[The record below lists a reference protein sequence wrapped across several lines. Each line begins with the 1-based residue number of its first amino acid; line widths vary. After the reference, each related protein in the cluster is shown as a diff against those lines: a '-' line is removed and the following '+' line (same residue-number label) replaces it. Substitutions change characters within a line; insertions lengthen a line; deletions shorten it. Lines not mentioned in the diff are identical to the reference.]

1 MSEAEERDYVI
12 GTGDVEITRLGLQHG
27 VWRERAL
34 SAWRRAGVKR
44 GHTVVDLG
52 CGPGYATLDLAEIVG
67 PQGKVIAVDRSH
79 RFLAYLAR
87 QAEARGFTN
96 IELVEADVDEVKL
109 DAGVADLIW
118 TRWLLIFAPDPE
130 AIIARLA
137 PVLKPGGAWVLQE
150 YVDYSSWR
158 LTPESE
164 AHQLFLE
171 AICNSWRDTGGDPDV
186 GRRLPAACAAAGL
199 VAEQLEP
206 IVHVVR
212 PDDFMWMWLSSY
224 AQTGPDRMVELGYLT
239 AEQADAVRADW
250 EAHAADP
257 NAFAISPMLLEAIM
271 RRPS

>member
-12 GTGDVEITRLGLQHG
+12 GTGDVEIARLGLQHG

-34 SAWRRAGVKR
+34 GAWRRAGVKR

-79 RFLAYLAR
+79 RFLSHLER
-87 QAEARGFTN
+87 QAELRGLTN

-109 DAGVADLIW
+109 EEGAADLIW

-130 AIIARLA
+130 AVIARLV
-137 PVLKPGGAWVLQE
+137 PVLRPGGAWVLQE

-164 AHQLFLE
+164 AHQQFLD
-171 AICNSWRDTGGDPDV
+171 AICRSWRDTGGDPDV

-199 VAEQLEP
+199 AAEQLEP
-206 IVHVVR
+206 VVHVVR

-239 AEQADAVRADW
+239 PEQADAVRADW
-250 EAHAADP
+250 EARAADP
-257 NAFAISPMLLEAIM
+257 NAFAVSPMLLEAIM
-271 RRPS
+271 RRPA